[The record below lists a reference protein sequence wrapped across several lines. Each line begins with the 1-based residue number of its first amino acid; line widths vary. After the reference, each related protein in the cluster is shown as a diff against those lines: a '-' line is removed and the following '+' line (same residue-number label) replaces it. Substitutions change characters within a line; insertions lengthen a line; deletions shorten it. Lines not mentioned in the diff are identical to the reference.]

1 MYMCYLFAL
10 QNRTLRLNRLLF
22 YVKASPPFD
31 KEMIFHK
38 KSGKPIQNIISGK
51 IKGDIFGKM
60 SPFVYVI
67 LNYQKT
73 FKTSSSV
80 LRFTFV
86 GSVAG

>member
-1 MYMCYLFAL
+1 MCYLFSL
-10 QNRTLRLNRLLF
+10 HNRTLPLNRLLF
-22 YVKASPPFD
+22 YGKASPLFD

-38 KSGKPIQNIISGK
+38 KSGIPVQNIISGK
-51 IKGDIFGKM
+51 LKGDIFGKM

-67 LNYQKT
+67 LDYQKT

-80 LRFTFV
+80 LRFTFA